1 MCDEISAVTTL
12 ESLRDTIANGHA
24 THTLEIQSVAEEVRS
39 SRTAHS
45 QEFQVLQQQI
55 NENAQSLK
63 KTLKEEMASTLKEAM
78 GDLIL
83 DMMKKLGDKFP
94 GGNSVVQD
102 VHNTVVE
109 NVEFDNTV
117 EDPIEDPTLTITLKS
132 AQSDDKVE
140 FEFERTVSAEEDVK
154 FSQMCQFL
162 DLIIAV
168 LGMILN
174 KSKVQFNVVP
184 RVIVVD
190 DSEKSLSI
198 ASLITGI
205 LFDSAADKSLPV
217 FAMLR
222 RENVYYSVFG
232 KWNSIYRSWLIAI
245 LHPPGVEV
253 SPDIQECARLVCDK
267 YLDVAENCQPIFH
280 PAGFHDMWNQREALE
295 LLPTKDHHPYLLFDG
310 KNSTDGFKLVSGF
323 GAFLILVQNML
334 DKNGSCSD
342 DSLTSLKTQIGGYLK
357 RMFERSVIN
366 PLRSTVSNSL
376 KDFVKFSADRI
387 VGLES
392 MVASSNTLDVEE
404 RCGDLFAIYC
414 GSSPQCCKRVS
425 DVEYAGASM
434 PPQKKRKKKAT
445 QGNQG
450 KSNNGGM

>member
-1 MCDEISAVTTL
+1 
-12 ESLRDTIANGHA
+12 
-24 THTLEIQSVAEEVRS
+24 
-39 SRTAHS
+39 
-45 QEFQVLQQQI
+45 
-55 NENAQSLK
+55 
-63 KTLKEEMASTLKEAM
+63 
-78 GDLIL
+78 
-83 DMMKKLGDKFP
+83 
-94 GGNSVVQD
+94 
-102 VHNTVVE
+102 
-109 NVEFDNTV
+109 
-117 EDPIEDPTLTITLKS
+117 
-132 AQSDDKVE
+132 
-140 FEFERTVSAEEDVK
+140 
-154 FSQMCQFL
+154 MCQFL

-205 LFDSAADKSLPV
+205 LFDSAADRSLPV

-222 RENVYYSVFG
+222 RENLYYSVFG
-232 KWNSIYRSWLIAI
+232 KWNSIYKSWLIAI

-280 PAGFHDMWNQREALE
+280 PAGFHDMWNHREALE
-295 LLPTKDHHPYLLFDG
+295 LLPLPTKDRHPYLLFDG

-334 DKNGSCSD
+334 DKDDSCSD
-342 DSLTSLKTQIGGYLK
+342 DSLTSLKTHISVYLK

-366 PLRSTVSNSL
+366 PQRITVLNSF

-387 VGLES
+387 VCLES

-414 GSSPQCCKRVS
+414 GSSPHSGKRCS
-425 DVEYAGASM
+425 EVEYAGASM

-445 QGNQG
+445 QGNEG